1 METLNTRRKKGKGL
15 INIQEEIYTKK
26 EKRIET

>member
-1 METLNTRRKKGKGL
+1 METLNVHRKQGKGL
-15 INIQEEIYTKK
+15 MNIQEEMNTKK